1 MGKSYR
7 ELGFWSN
14 GLGFS
19 ESINENAIYSSSMK
33 ELGQVFWPGGPWYT
47 PRGWTL
53 PTSAKPLRI
62 GVPVGSIFKQTASLP
77 LPYNFFPFNG
87 TYNALVEQ
95 IHLKNFDAVVG
106 DIAVMAKQ
114 HRHAE
119 FTHPYT
125 ESGLVMVVPVQSK
138 APDRAWLFVK
148 LFTKAMWVLIVT
160 INVNN
165 GFVICA
171 SMLTF
176 QQLEPTIADVEALQN
191 SNAMVGH
198 RNGSFVSEYLA
209 DVLHFKPDNIKAF
222 TSPKDYAQALRSKE
236 IATAFLEYPLAK
248 LFLAKYCKGFTL
260 SGPTYKF
267 GGFGFV
273 ILLLLSFA
281 FLFIKTSKTKTV
293 LPEYGEMV
301 LPPLTFMAFPRQS
314 QLLPSITAALLK
326 VAESGKLQELENNM
340 IASEKCKD
348 VEPENGSRSLSPNSF
363 LVLFILTGGTST
375 IATIFKKS

>member
-1 MGKSYR
+1 M
-7 ELGFWSN
+7 

-62 GVPVGSIFKQTASLP
+62 GVPVGSIFKQYVKVEYDQSENKTSYTGFAINVFKATVERLP
-77 LPYNFFPFNG
+77 FHLPYNFFPFNG

-95 IHLKNFDAVVG
+95 IHLKNFDAVIG

-114 HRHAE
+114 HQHAE

-125 ESGLVMVVPVQSK
+125 ESGLRQYMSTMVLLYGIERNNNPELKGSVLNQLGTLM
-138 APDRAWLFVK
+138 WLAYGTLFSIHGERIHSNLSRMTIVVWVFVA
-148 LFTKAMWVLIVT
+148 L
-160 INVNN
+160 
-165 GFVICA
+165 VIMQTYTA
-171 SMLTF
+171 ILTSMLTF

-222 TSPKDYAQALRSKE
+222 TSLEAYAQALRSKE
-236 IATAFLEYPLAK
+236 IAAASLEYPLAK
-248 LFLAKYCKGFTL
+248 LFLAKYCKGFTI

-281 FLFIKTSKTKTV
+281 FLFIKTYKIKTV
-293 LPEYGEMV
+293 IKEV
-301 LPPLTFMAFPRQS
+301 
-314 QLLPSITAALLK
+314 I
-326 VAESGKLQELENNM
+326 
-340 IASEKCKD
+340 
-348 VEPENGSRSLSPNSF
+348 
-363 LVLFILTGGTST
+363 
-375 IATIFKKS
+375 